1 MAIYDESLDGNMD
14 IEAPQIYIMK
24 RSGERVIFD
33 GEKMQTRF
41 VRRIRKKV
49 FSRIN

>member
-33 GEKMQTRF
+33 GEKIANA
-41 VRRIRKKV
+41 IRKANKEEG
-49 FSRIN
+49 IL